1 MSNDSPIARCT
12 VVLTKPGQRR
22 QRMQVSI
29 LEGESKDDVELFEQ
43 YGITSIPLSGAG
55 ALALFFD
62 GDRSHAAVIMPSDKR
77 YRPTDL
83 KAGEV
88 AIYTHEG
95 ARIVMKEGRVIE
107 VECDVYRG
115 KTKRYEVIAEE
126 TVNISTGAYKLEASG
141 TAESTGP
148 MAMPEVI
155 VGGIPMGKHYH
166 QEHDGPPTGLPQA
179 GGAG

>member
-29 LEGESKDDVELFEQ
+29 LDGESKDDVELFEQ

-55 ALALFFD
+55 GLALFFD

-83 KAGEV
+83 KPGEV

-95 ARIVMKEGRVIE
+95 ARILMKEGRIIE
-107 VECDVYRG
+107 VECDVYRV
-115 KTKRYEVIAEE
+115 KAKRYEVIAEE
-126 TVNISTGAYKLEASG
+126 SVSIATGDFELAASG

-148 MAMPEVI
+148 MKMPEVI
-155 VGGIPMGKHYH
+155 VNNVPQSKHFH
-166 QEHDGPPTGLPQA
+166 QEHDGPATSSPKA
-179 GGAG
+179 GGGG

>member
-12 VVLTKPGQRR
+12 VVMTKPGQRR
-22 QRMQVSI
+22 QRVQVSI
-29 LEGESKDDVELFEQ
+29 LEGEGKDDVELFEQ

-55 ALALFFD
+55 GLALFFD

-83 KAGEV
+83 KPGEV

-95 ARIVMKEGRVIE
+95 ARIVLKQGRIIE
-107 VECDVYRG
+107 VECDVYRV

-126 TVNISTGAYKLEASG
+126 AVSITTGAYQLDASG

-148 MAMPEVI
+148 MEMPEVI
-155 VGGIPMGKHYH
+155 VDGIPMAKHIH
-166 QEHDGPPTGLPQA
+166 REHDGPPTDPPQA
-179 GGAG
+179 GGGG